1 MKFSD
6 TVQLDMSRARA
17 ATAAEI
23 ADCPCGTG
31 SRDGSPFADTRL
43 AAAIASAP
51 PPDANPDAAR
61 ARWLDELTMIPTG
74 LAWVPI
80 GQQQTEIARANQA
93 EADAQLERQRAAQA
107 ERERLAREAR
117 DRGAREAR
125 EAALESAR
133 AANAQA
139 IAGVL
144 SAGVRK

>member
-1 MKFSD
+1 MKFRD
-6 TVQLDMSRARA
+6 EITLDFSRARA
-17 ATAAEI
+17 ATPDEI
-23 ADCPCGTG
+23 RDCACGG
-31 SRDGSPFADTRL
+31 SRNDSPTPPATRV
-43 AAAIASAP
+43 AAAIASSP
-51 PPDANPDAAR
+51 TPDADPDAAR
-61 ARWLDELTMIPTG
+61 ARWLDELTTIPTG